1 VLLTAECSRYC
12 PSIFRCF
19 CCCIP
24 IVFAIT
30 TTTTTT
36 TTNGNME
43 EEDPTRISEEWKT
56 LSLHGMEEW
65 KSRPDSMYALED
77 SFAEVNQHNSS
88 SSSSSSFS
96 EGNRGR
102 RPWSIVFTSV
112 RWQSSIMSP
121 SITAS
126 PLQVGGGGG
135 EGVELTANNSTPASE
150 LKILV

>member
-1 VLLTAECSRYC
+1 
-12 PSIFRCF
+12 
-19 CCCIP
+19 
-24 IVFAIT
+24 
-30 TTTTTT
+30 
-36 TTNGNME
+36 
-43 EEDPTRISEEWKT
+43 
-56 LSLHGMEEW
+56 MEEW

-88 SSSSSSFS
+88 SSSSSSSSFS

-102 RPWSIVFTSV
+102 RPWPMVFTSV